1 MRNPDNKP
9 KTVIEVKDLRIT
21 FRLPTGNVHAVRGLN
36 FQLNENEVLALV
48 GESGS
53 GKSVGVKAIMGIL
66 PENAMIE
73 SGEILFHDKDETIDL
88 LKVKDSFRQ
97 KEINGVK
104 IGMVFQ
110 DPMTSLNPSMTI
122 GAQMTAVI
130 RSHRKSS
137 KNEAYARS
145 IELLREVGITD
156 PERAMRQYPH
166 QLSGGMRQ
174 RVVIAIARP
183 RIRNS

>member
-1 MRNPDNKP
+1 
-9 KTVIEVKDLRIT
+9 
-21 FRLPTGNVHAVRGLN
+21 
-36 FQLNENEVLALV
+36 
-48 GESGS
+48 
-53 GKSVGVKAIMGIL
+53 
-66 PENAMIE
+66 
-73 SGEILFHDKDETIDL
+73 
-88 LKVKDSFRQ
+88 
-97 KEINGVK
+97 
-104 IGMVFQ
+104 
-110 DPMTSLNPSMTI
+110 MTSLNPSMTI